1 MNSKYKMTSHD
12 LNMAPETHAVRDER
26 KNNSAYLVCKPFTP
40 NITYGCGGA
49 ISGSAHPIWA
59 TTMVLRPQ
67 PSQP

>member
-26 KNNSAYLVCKPFTP
+26 KNNSAYLACKAFTP

-49 ISGSAHPIWA
+49 NQWQCSSNLVHHNGPQTSA
-59 TTMVLRPQ
+59 
-67 PSQP
+67 